1 MAGTGRDGQSRRGR
15 QRCRGALAA
24 TLAFLLALA
33 MVAAP
38 AAFADR
44 GGSPATG
51 QYTLHI
57 PNAGGSGGS
66 GGSGGNPQANGASTK
81 IGGSDGSSAIPVVGL
96 GALVVGSAGI
106 ALLYVRRKR
115 SREAA

>member
-15 QRCRGALAA
+15 LPHRRALAA
-24 TLAFLLALA
+24 LCALVLALA
-33 MVAAP
+33 LVAAP
-38 AAFADR
+38 AALADH

-51 QYTLHI
+51 QYTLNV

-66 GGSGGNPQANGASTK
+66 GGGPQANGASTK
-81 IGGSDGSSAIPVVGL
+81 IGGSDGSSAIPVIGI

-106 ALLYVRRKR
+106 ALLYVRRRR
-115 SREAA
+115 SHEAA

>member
-15 QRCRGALAA
+15 LPYRRVLVAMLALA
-24 TLAFLLALA
+24 LALA
-33 MVAAP
+33 MAIAP
-38 AAFADR
+38 AALADR

-51 QYTLHI
+51 QYTLQV
-57 PNAGGSGGS
+57 PNAGGGS

-81 IGGSDGSSAIPVVGL
+81 IGGSDGSSAIPVIGI

-106 ALLYVRRKR
+106 ALLYVRRRR
-115 SREAA
+115 SGQAA

>member
-15 QRCRGALAA
+15 LPYRRALIA
-24 TLAFLLALA
+24 TLALVLTLALA
-33 MVAAP
+33 AAP

-51 QYTLHI
+51 QYTLQV
-57 PNAGGSGGS
+57 PNAGGSGGP
-66 GGSGGNPQANGASTK
+66 GGPQANGASTK
-81 IGGSDGSSAIPVVGL
+81 VGGSDSSSALPVIGL

-106 ALLYVRRKR
+106 ALLYVRRRR
-115 SREAA
+115 SHEAA

>member
-15 QRCRGALAA
+15 LPYRRRLTAVLALV
-24 TLAFLLALA
+24 LALA

-38 AAFADR
+38 AAFAGGGG

-51 QYTLHI
+51 QYTLQV
-57 PNAGGSGGS
+57 PNAGGGS

-81 IGGSDGSSAIPVVGL
+81 IGGSDSSSAIPVIGL

-106 ALLYVRRKR
+106 ALLYVRRRR
-115 SREAA
+115 SREVA

>member
-1 MAGTGRDGQSRRGR
+1 MAGTGRDGQSRHGR
-15 QRCRGALAA
+15 LPYRRSLTAVLALM
-24 TLAFLLALA
+24 LALA

-38 AAFADR
+38 AAFAGGGG

-51 QYTLHI
+51 QYTLQV

-66 GGSGGNPQANGASTK
+66 GGNPPANGASTK
-81 IGGSDGSSAIPVVGL
+81 IGGSDSSSAIPVIGL

-106 ALLYVRRKR
+106 ALLYVRRRR
-115 SREAA
+115 SREVA

>member
-1 MAGTGRDGQSRRGR
+1 MAGTGRDGQSRRGPLPYR
-15 QRCRGALAA
+15 RALVA
-24 TLAFLLALA
+24 TLVLALA

-44 GGSPATG
+44 KGSPATG
-51 QYTLHI
+51 QYTLQV

-66 GGSGGNPQANGASTK
+66 GGPPASGASTK
-81 IGGSDGSSAIPVVGL
+81 VGGSDSSSALPVIGL

-106 ALLYVRRKR
+106 ALLYVRRRR
-115 SREAA
+115 SHEAA